1 MKKVLAITSCA
12 TGVAHT
18 YMAAEALEEAAK
30 KIDVAI
36 KIETHGSVGV
46 ENNFSSKDIEE
57 AEGIII
63 AADTQV
69 DRSRFSGKRIISVP
83 VRKGIDK
90 PTELIQRLLDGEG
103 RVYQGDKSTTSD
115 SNTSSDSGES
125 VLSEAYQAL
134 MSGVSHMIP
143 FVVTGG
149 LMIAVALSIGG
160 EATEAGF
167 VIPEASFWYH
177 INNIGGA
184 AMSFMGPILAAYI
197 AFAIADRPGLAPGM
211 VGGYI
216 AMNGYFY
223 GTEANTGFLGAI
235 IAGFLAGYIAKAI
248 KKIPVPKALNSV
260 MPIIFIP
267 IITTLIVS
275 LVFIYLIGQPVAGL
289 FSALTSWL
297 ANLQGTNAIILGGI
311 LGSMIAVDMG
321 GPFNK
326 TAFLVGS
333 GLIAQGEFGIMG
345 ANAVAI
351 AIPPL
356 ATGLASYIY
365 RNKFSEGDRST
376 GLAAIFMSFFGI
388 TEGAIP
394 FAAKNPLVVIPSIV
408 AGSAVGGAIAMVTD
422 VGGHVAHGGPIVA
435 ILGAIDNV
443 MMFFIALLIG
453 AAISVVLIGLFM
465 PKLNTEETESN
476 HSKLNQDDE
485 STSSDKSTNESPN
498 QSTAKTINLIELTDD
513 EFIHMDI
520 EGSNKEE
527 VLQKL
532 LNHSKIN
539 EYVSDTQ
546 VVLDAAT
553 AREAQGT
560 TGMGDGIAIPHAK
573 SEAIKEPLVMFA
585 RSNEGIDWESLDDSL
600 AKIIFFI
607 LVPENQKGDL
617 HLKILQKLSRH
628 LMHDDFKQA
637 LLEANSKDDIK
648 AILRSVE

>member
-30 KIDVAI
+30 KMDVAI

-235 IAGFLAGYIAKAI
+235 MAGFLAGYIAKAI

-520 EGSNKEE
+520 EGSHKEE